1 MSIEEIIEQI
11 LTARPDF
18 SREEILQKIM
28 AKKSAAGGFLT
39 EETAARLVASE
50 LGIEITQELLH
61 FKEIPISDLVSS
73 LNNVTVTGRVLIA
86 HQTQTYNRKDET
98 EGQLARLLIADK
110 TGTLRI
116 LLWNDKAELVRN
128 RKLQQGQI
136 VRVLHGYVRE
146 ARDGDLELHLGQ
158 RGELQINPSDVK
170 ESNYPETS
178 SFMTKIG
185 KITGKQ
191 KKANVIGTVQSI
203 SQVTAF
209 QRRDGAEGK
218 VLRMMLEDATGQITA
233 VFWNDQVDAVND
245 VQIGDRLE
253 IMDAKVKER
262 IDRRLELH
270 VENRVHV
277 VRLSPLP
284 EEVVKI
290 ESLEKES
297 GPITL
302 EGVVRIKPLKKEVT
316 TARGEK
322 INVTAFELDDASG
335 KIWVSA
341 WREHAEV
348 AEHLTVG
355 TRIKIK
361 NAYVR
366 KGFGDNLEITTRASS
381 KIEVLT
387 Q

>member
-98 EGQLARLLIADK
+98 EGQLSRLLIADK

-178 SFMTKIG
+178 SFMAKIG

-191 KKANVIGTVQSI
+191 KKANVIGTVQNI
-203 SQVTAF
+203 SQVTVF

-233 VFWNDQVDAVND
+233 VFWNGQVDAVNH

-262 IDRRLELH
+262 IDGRLELH

>member
-1 MSIEEIIEQI
+1 M
-11 LTARPDF
+11 
-18 SREEILQKIM
+18 
-28 AKKSAAGGFLT
+28 T

-61 FKEIPISDLVSS
+61 LKEIPISDLVSS

-128 RKLQQGQI
+128 EKLQQGQI

-178 SFMTKIG
+178 SFMAKIG
-185 KITGKQ
+185 EVTGKQ

-203 SQVTAF
+203 SQVTVF
-209 QRRDGAEGK
+209 QRRDGTEGK

-233 VFWNDQVDAVND
+233 VFWNDQVDAVNH

-253 IMDAKVKER
+253 IMDAKVKEQ
-262 IDRRLELH
+262 IDGRLELH

-322 INVTAFELDDASG
+322 INVTTFELDDASG

-366 KGFGDNLEITTRASS
+366 KGFRDNLEITTRASS